1 MSIRAESIPPSH
13 LHTMSPPSS
22 VPKEYRPD
30 YLPPNVTGQMQE
42 NLPGKQRPLDPAP
55 FNDTL
60 ADGSKYKPAGKLEGK
75 NTVITG
81 GDSGIGRATAILLSV
96 PLECR
101 WLRSELTSLS
111 AREGANVFIHYH
123 PSEDQDAKDTVKQI
137 QEHDPKVKVEAAAA
151 DLRTE
156 QACLELAEKIKK
168 WSNGRLD
175 VLVNNAATQN
185 EVENIEQLE
194 SEQWRHVFDVNIHAI
209 FYLTKSLIPIIPWG
223 GSIINNASINPF
235 VGHPKLLDY
244 SSTKGA
250 IVGFSRALSNQIVKE
265 RGIRVNCVCPGP
277 VWTPLVIATMGE
289 ESLSAFGPTTP
300 IGRAGQP
307 IEVATAFVFLASPD
321 SSYFTA
327 QCFHVNGGSAY

>member
-1 MSIRAESIPPSH
+1 
-13 LHTMSPPSS
+13 MSPPSS

-42 NLPGKQRPLDPAP
+42 GLPGGQRPLDPAP

-81 GDSGIGRATAILLSV
+81 GDSGIGRATAILY
-96 PLECR
+96 
-101 WLRSELTSLS
+101 

-123 PSEDQDAKDTVKQI
+123 PSEDQDAKDTVKEI
-137 QEHDPKVKVEAAAA
+137 QQHDPKVKVEAVAA

-156 QACLELAEKIKK
+156 QACLELVEKIKK

-209 FYLTKSLIPIIPWG
+209 FYLTKNLIPIIPWG
-223 GSIINNASINPF
+223 GSIINNASI
-235 VGHPKLLDY
+235 LLDY

>member
-1 MSIRAESIPPSH
+1 
-13 LHTMSPPSS
+13 MSPPSS

-42 NLPGKQRPLDPAP
+42 GLPGKQRPLDPAP

-81 GDSGIGRATAILLSV
+81 GDSGIGRATAILY
-96 PLECR
+96 
-101 WLRSELTSLS
+101 

-123 PSEDQDAKDTVKQI
+123 PSEDQDAKDTVKEI
-137 QEHDPKVKVEAAAA
+137 QQHDPKVKVEAVAA

-156 QACLELAEKIKK
+156 QACLELVEKIKK